1 MRPECTPASHTGE
14 LRVAHVFTCTAYG
27 NVCSKT
33 RWFHVDHCDVP
44 PDGWCS
50 AQGYDLLEPTARRC
64 AAPETWICDPPRP
77 ALYVRL
83 WGAAGSSRDTR
94 DPHSARQSS
103 PSGPARRRARR
114 RKTADPPFNPKRT
127 KSPVQRFANAC
138 RLAVHA
144 DVEAFRAAFFREHDS
159 PRCPVTD
166 EPLERV
172 TSHVHHDG
180 GLTAF
185 HALVRA
191 FVREKHVNLSRIEY
205 LAGRLLDDSLRGA
218 FVAYHK
224 EHARLMVVS
233 GTANLSHLRKG

>member
-1 MRPECTPASHTGE
+1 MRT
-14 LRVAHVFTCTAYG
+14 L
-27 NVCSKT
+27 
-33 RWFHVDHCDVP
+33 
-44 PDGWCS
+44 
-50 AQGYDLLEPTARRC
+50 
-64 AAPETWICDPPRP
+64 
-77 ALYVRL
+77 
-83 WGAAGSSRDTR
+83 
-94 DPHSARQSS
+94 
-103 PSGPARRRARR
+103 
-114 RKTADPPFNPKRT
+114 
-127 KSPVQRFANAC
+127 C

-144 DVEAFRAAFFREHDS
+144 DFEAFRAAFFRELDS

-185 HALVRA
+185 QALVRA
-191 FVREKHVNLSRIEY
+191 FVREQHVNLSRIES
-205 LAGRLLDDSLRGA
+205 LAGRLLDDSLRGT

>member
-1 MRPECTPASHTGE
+1 MDMRPSPSRSLRAIVGCCRVLEGHTRSAS
-14 LRVAHVFTCTAYG
+14 
-27 NVCSKT
+27 CST
-33 RWFHVDHCDVP
+33 
-44 PDGWCS
+44 
-50 AQGYDLLEPTARRC
+50 T
-64 AAPETWICDPPRP
+64 
-77 ALYVRL
+77 
-83 WGAAGSSRDTR
+83 
-94 DPHSARQSS
+94 SS